1 VTAKRKFEN
10 FNGDVIMTIKTDP
23 KSIVVGAAVAIVVL
37 LSMATAR
44 SDQNIAADT
53 DKTDSLKAKLS
64 AVEQRLFQK
73 LTTPQPGRFQVETV
87 DHYAIILDTA
97 TGQAW
102 KYSLSTNRE
111 IDFCPAKIKPAAD

>member
-1 VTAKRKFEN
+1 
-10 FNGDVIMTIKTDP
+10 MTIKMDA
-23 KSIVVGAAVAIVVL
+23 KSLVVGAAVAIVVL

-44 SDQNIAADT
+44 SDQNSAADADT
-53 DKTDSLKAKLS
+53 ADSLRAKLS

-73 LTTPQPGRFQVETV
+73 LTTPQPGRFQVKTTE
-87 DHYAIILDTA
+87 HYAIMLDTA

-102 KYSLSTNRE
+102 KYSISTNRE

>member
-1 VTAKRKFEN
+1 
-10 FNGDVIMTIKTDP
+10 MTIKTDS
-23 KSIVVGAAVAIVVL
+23 KSLVVGAAVAIVVL

-44 SDQNIAADT
+44 SDQDSATDA

-73 LTTPQPGRFQVETV
+73 LTTPQSGRFQVKTT
-87 DHYAIILDTA
+87 DHYAIMLDTA

-102 KYSLSTNRE
+102 KYTLSTNRE
-111 IDFCPAKIKPAAD
+111 IDLCPPKIKPAAD